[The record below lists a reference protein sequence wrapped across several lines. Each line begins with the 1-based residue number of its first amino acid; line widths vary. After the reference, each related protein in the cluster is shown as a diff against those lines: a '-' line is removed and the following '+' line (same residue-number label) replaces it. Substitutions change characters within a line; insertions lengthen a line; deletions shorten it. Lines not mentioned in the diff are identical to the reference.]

1 MTAIDKNS
9 PPTAT
14 LLKEHCR
21 YTGVPI
27 GRKEKKNRRTREK
40 LKCSDQSRLSPAQS
54 EAAMFQMSFLNYL
67 YLYIYIYI
75 KSTCIIDIY
84 VHGHAH
90 IYTSFSSVCFV
101 VFCRHRTLPSN
112 EPKIRRQKLPAPILL
127 HPLQAT
133 FPHLTRTLL
142 VTSGG
147 TRIENQ

>member
-67 YLYIYIYI
+67 YLYIYIY
-75 KSTCIIDIY
+75 KEH
-84 VHGHAH
+84 VHNRYICTWPRTYLH
-90 IYTSFSSVCFV
+90 
-101 VFCRHRTLPSN
+101 VFFFRLFCCL
-112 EPKIRRQKLPAPILL
+112 LPAPDFTFQRAKDKTTKAASTHSFAPPTSDLPPS
-127 HPLQAT
+127 HPHPAC
-133 FPHLTRTLL
+133 
-142 VTSGG
+142 
-147 TRIENQ
+147 N